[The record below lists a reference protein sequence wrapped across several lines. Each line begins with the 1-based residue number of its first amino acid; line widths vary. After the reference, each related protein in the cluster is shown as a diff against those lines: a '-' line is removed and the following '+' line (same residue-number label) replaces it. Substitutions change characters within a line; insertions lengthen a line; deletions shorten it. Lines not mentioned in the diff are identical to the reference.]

1 MYLRKEEGGREGRVR
16 WKRGDRREG
25 GERRRVRWGKE
36 KEIGR
41 EEGDRARL
49 RETWIQG
56 LVRSEHSK
64 KIR

>member
-1 MYLRKEEGGREGRVR
+1 VYLRKEEGGERRRVK

-41 EEGDRARL
+41 
-49 RETWIQG
+49 
-56 LVRSEHSK
+56 
-64 KIR
+64 